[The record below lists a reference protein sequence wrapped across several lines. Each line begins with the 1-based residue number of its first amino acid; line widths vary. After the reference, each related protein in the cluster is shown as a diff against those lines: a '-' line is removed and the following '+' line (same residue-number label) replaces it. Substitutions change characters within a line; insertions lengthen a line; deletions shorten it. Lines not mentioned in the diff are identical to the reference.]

1 MTQFIIPP
9 SIHQKIKTDGLQS
22 VLTGVRTARGR
33 GWEFTI
39 TGDVEMVLFTDMTYA
54 YLYVI
59 SSGANARAY
68 NAALAPVSKV
78 SPPYKKFL
86 LWNWREN
93 ERKEGICT
101 NAQAFIKAC
110 GDAPVRE
117 KAIILPNNVEGLIAD
132 YEVKP
137 PTGFTPMSAK
147 AWVTPPN
154 FGEFEPKILRA

>member
-86 LWNWREN
+86 LS
-93 ERKEGICT
+93 C
-101 NAQAFIKAC
+101 F
-110 GDAPVRE
+110 
-117 KAIILPNNVEGLIAD
+117 
-132 YEVKP
+132 
-137 PTGFTPMSAK
+137 
-147 AWVTPPN
+147 
-154 FGEFEPKILRA
+154 